1 VTYADPLDT
10 ERLNAELIGT
20 DGLWRTAEVVASTG
34 STNADLAARARQGAP
49 AGLVL
54 ATDHQLA
61 GRGRLG
67 RTWTAPAGSSIAMSV
82 LLRPERDPATWTWL
96 PLLAGLAVADSLRAV
111 AGVPALLK
119 WPNDVLVDDAK
130 VCGILAERV
139 DGPQGPACVLGLGI
153 NVHLAA
159 DELPVPTA
167 TSLAVLRPGGR
178 FVRAEIMATVLATLA
193 LLYHRWEDGLD
204 AELAADY
211 LARSGTI
218 GRSVRVLTGDG
229 SSVTGEAVGVDAE
242 GRLRV
247 RTPAGVHTFAAGDV
261 THLR

>member
-1 VTYADPLDT
+1 MTYADPLDI
-10 ERLNAELIGT
+10 ERLRAELV
-20 DGLWRTAEVVASTG
+20 DADRLWTAIEVVAETG
-34 STNADLAARARQGAP
+34 STNADLAARARQGEP

-54 ATDHQLA
+54 ATDHQVA

-111 AGVPALLK
+111 ADVPAVLK

-130 VCGILAERV
+130 VCGILAERAE
-139 DGPQGPACVLGLGI
+139 GPQGPYCVLGLGI

-159 DELPVPTA
+159 HELPVPTA
-167 TSLAVLRPGGR
+167 TSLVVLRPGER

-193 LLYHRWEDGLD
+193 LLYHRWEDSLD
-204 AELAADY
+204 DGLAADY

-218 GRSVRVLTGDG
+218 GRSVRVLAGDG
-229 SSVTGEAVGVDAE
+229 SSVTGKAVGVDVE

-247 RTPAGVHTFAAGDV
+247 RTPTGVQTFAAGDV

>member
-1 VTYADPLDT
+1 
-10 ERLNAELIGT
+10 
-20 DGLWRTAEVVASTG
+20 
-34 STNADLAARARQGAP
+34 
-49 AGLVL
+49 
-54 ATDHQLA
+54 
-61 GRGRLG
+61 
-67 RTWTAPAGSSIAMSV
+67 MSV
-82 LLRPERDPATWTWL
+82 LLRPDRDPATWTWL
-96 PLLAGLAVADSLRAV
+96 PLLAGLAVAESLRAV
-111 AGVPALLK
+111 AGVPAMLK
-119 WPNDVLVDDAK
+119 WPNDVLVDDGK

-139 DGPQGPACVLGLGI
+139 DGPQGAACVLGLGI

-167 TSLAVLRPGGR
+167 TSLAVLRPEQR

-204 AELAADY
+204 TSLAAEY
-211 LARSGTI
+211 VARSGTI

-247 RTPAGVHTFAAGDV
+247 RTAAGVQTFAAGDV

>member
-1 VTYADPLDT
+1 VRYADPLDT
-10 ERLNAELIGT
+10 NRLNAELVGA
-20 DGLWRTAEVVASTG
+20 DRLWRTAEVVASTG
-34 STNADLAARARQGAP
+34 STNADLAARARAGEP
-49 AGLVL
+49 AGAVL
-54 ATDHQLA
+54 ATDHQVS

-82 LLRPERDPATWTWL
+82 LLRPARDPATWTWL

-111 AGVPALLK
+111 ARVPAELK
-119 WPNDVLVDDAK
+119 WPNDVLVADAK

-139 DGPQGPACVLGLGI
+139 DSAQGPACVLGLGV
-153 NVHLAA
+153 NVHLTE

-167 TSLAVLRPGGR
+167 TSLAVLRPGER

-204 AELAADY
+204 TELAADY
-211 LARSGTI
+211 VARSGTI
-218 GRSVRVLTGDG
+218 GRSVRVVLADG
-229 SSVTGEAVGVDAE
+229 SSVTGEAVGVDPE

-247 RTPAGVHTFAAGDV
+247 RTTTGVQTFAAGDV

>member
-1 VTYADPLDT
+1 MTYADPLDT
-10 ERLNAELIGT
+10 EQLRAELV
-20 DGLWRTAEVVASTG
+20 DADRLWTTIEVVAETG
-34 STNADLAARARQGAP
+34 STNADLAARARHGEPSGA
-49 AGLVL
+49 VL
-54 ATDHQLA
+54 ATDHQVA

-67 RTWTAPAGSSIAMSV
+67 RTWSAPVGRSIAMSV

-111 AGVPALLK
+111 AGVPAVLK

-130 VCGILAERV
+130 ICGILAERV

-153 NVHLAA
+153 NVHLTA

-167 TSLAVLRPGGR
+167 TSLAVLRPGER
-178 FVRAEIMATVLATLA
+178 FARAEIMATVLATLA

-211 LARSGTI
+211 FARSGTI
-218 GRSVRVLTGDG
+218 GRPVRVLDGDG
-229 SSVTGEAVGVDAE
+229 TSVTGKAVGVDAE

-247 RTPAGVHTFAAGDV
+247 RTPTGVQTFAAGDV

>member
-1 VTYADPLDT
+1 VTHADPLDT
-10 ERLNAELIGT
+10 ERLNAELA
-20 DGLWRTAEVVASTG
+20 DGDRLWRALEVVAETG
-34 STNADLAARARQGAP
+34 STNADLAARARRGEP

-67 RTWTAPAGSSIAMSV
+67 RTWSAPAGSSIAMSV
-82 LLRPERDPATWTWL
+82 LLRPDRDPATWTWL
-96 PLLAGLAVADSLRAV
+96 PLLAGLAVAESLRAV
-111 AGVPALLK
+111 ADVPAMLK
-119 WPNDVLVDDAK
+119 WPNDVLVDGAK

-139 DGPQGPACVLGLGI
+139 DGPRGPACVVGFGI

-159 DELPVPTA
+159 ADLPVPTA
-167 TSLAVLRPGGR
+167 TSLAILRPGAR
-178 FVRAEIMATVLATLA
+178 LVRTEIMATVLATFA
-193 LLYHRWEDGLD
+193 LLYHRWEEGLD
-204 AELAADY
+204 TVLMAEY
-211 LARSGTI
+211 VARSGTI

-229 SSVTGEAVGVDAE
+229 TSVTGEAVAVDAA

-247 RTPAGVHTFAAGDV
+247 RTPAGEQTFAAGDI